1 MWKTLFG
8 HKDILTLHLVA
19 PTLKNEDVRCIYH
32 PVPGQSIIMW
42 ISANQWGMAL
52 CWVTKKTIMH
62 SVKLLSVNDVTFGSH
77 TMIPEYNA
85 PTGWKELSTKGIDR
99 IWAFIN
105 AVVKTTKSPN
115 YFWHLSLRNMCSF
128 NECLC

>member
-8 HKDILTLHLVA
+8 HKDILTLYLVA
-19 PTLKNEDVRCIYH
+19 PTLKNEDIRCIYH
-32 PVPGQSIIMW
+32 PVSGQSIIMW
-42 ISANQWGMAL
+42 ISTNQWGMVL
-52 CWVTKKTIMH
+52 CWVTKKPIMH
-62 SVKLLSVNDVTFGSH
+62 SAKLLSLSDDTFDSH

-85 PTGWKELSTKGIDR
+85 TTDWKELSSKGIDR
-99 IWAFIN
+99 IWDFIN
-105 AVVKTTKSPN
+105 TVVKTTKNPN